1 MSGHLFVIAAPS
13 GAGKTSL
20 VRALC
25 AADANIRVATSHTTR
40 PPRPGEANGVDYH
53 FVDRATFEAMEAAGK
68 FLESALVFE
77 NAYGTSLAAVDAVFA
92 GGGDVILEIDWQ
104 GAAIVRERSPG
115 LTSIFVLPPS
125 RNALKSRL
133 EERGQD
139 EPAVIARRLAQ
150 AIDDISRHTAFD
162 HVIVNDEFD
171 TALEELAEIIRATRA
186 GIEVPK
192 RDVAALVEQLIR

>member
-25 AADANIRVATSHTTR
+25 AADENIRVATSHTTR
-40 PPRPGEANGVDYH
+40 PPRPGETNGVDYH
-53 FVDRATFEAMEAAGK
+53 FVDRATFDAMEDDGK

-77 NAYGTSLAAVDAVFA
+77 NAYGTSLSAVDAVFA
-92 GGGDVILEIDWQ
+92 CGGDVILEIDWQ
-104 GAAIVRERSPG
+104 GAAIVRERSPD

-125 RNALKSRL
+125 REALKLRL

-150 AIDDISRHTAFD
+150 AIDDISRHTSFD

-171 TALEELAEIIRATRA
+171 TALAELSEIVRATRE
-186 GIEVPK
+186 GIARQK
-192 RDVAALVEQLIR
+192 RDVGMLVERLTR